1 MFSQTRWEEKEKMKD
16 IVYITLESTA
26 VTILFLM
33 LVGVLVE
40 AFLREKDK

>member
-1 MFSQTRWEEKEKMKD
+1 MKD